1 MKIFNESSKNYIKE
15 KLLKGKVVDERCGTQ
30 LLKISSSTYKFSLA
44 FLLISVILKTILCK
58 FSFSLYLT
66 EVTLVIVSILYVSM
80 RKLHLNLPLIGGPK
94 DERTEQII
102 NILHTE
108 AFCICLPFWTIITL
122 VHFFVTKSPLLS
134 IWDVGILLIP
144 GSYSSFKQI
153 KTGALSYGT
162 KKAKKA
168 YLKKKKINI
177 LLDSIIFAILFNL
190 INLFPN
196 GKFNP
201 SGIWNCIFCII
212 LLIPLNI
219 LGYFISKLFYKIS
232 EKRADK
238 YIDKD

>member
-1 MKIFNESSKNYIKE
+1 MKIFNETSKNYIKE

-30 LLKISSSTYKFSLA
+30 LLKISSSTYKFSLV
-44 FLLISVILKTILCK
+44 FLLMSVILKTILCK

-66 EVTLVIVSILYVSM
+66 EATLFIVSIIYVSM
-80 RKLHLNLPLIGGPK
+80 RKLYLNLPLIGGTK

-122 VHFFVTKSPLLS
+122 VHVFVTKSPLLS
-134 IWDVGILLIP
+134 VWDVGILIIP
-144 GSYSSFKQI
+144 GSYSYFKQV
-153 KTGALSYGT
+153 KTGTLSYGT

-177 LLDSIIFAILFNL
+177 LFDSIILAIL
-190 INLFPN
+190 INLGDLYSN

-201 SGIWNCIFCII
+201 PGTWNVVFSIIFLVI
-212 LLIPLNI
+212 LNI

>member
-1 MKIFNESSKNYIKE
+1 MKIFNESSKDYITK

-30 LLKISSSTYKFSLA
+30 LLKISSSTYKFSLF
-44 FLLISVILKTILCK
+44 FLLSCIVLKTFLFK
-58 FSFSLYLT
+58 LSLSLYLT
-66 EVTLVIVSILYVSM
+66 EVTLIIVSIAYVSI
-80 RKLHLNLPLIGGPK
+80 RKLYLHLPLIGGIK
-94 DERTEQII
+94 DERTNQII

-108 AFCICLPFWTIITL
+108 AFCICLGFWAIITL
-122 VHFFVTKSPLLS
+122 IHIFVTKTPLLS
-134 IWDVGILLIP
+134 VWDVGILIIP
-144 GSYSSFKQI
+144 ELYSCFNQI

-177 LLDSIIFAILFNL
+177 LFDSIIFAIIFNL
-190 INLFPN
+190 VNLFPN

-201 SGIWNCIFCII
+201 SGIWLVLFSII
-212 LLIPLNI
+212 VLAILNI